1 MLNFN
6 TFVCKGNDKFRE
18 HETSI
23 YISFY
28 FRMKFHP
35 EEFAPVPASALSCL
49 QGCVLGY
56 AIYCPVRFLPLAATK
71 EGYYALISKIYDNA
85 LIIINI
91 IDYLVLY
98 SNMIVTK

>member
-18 HETSI
+18 HETYT

-56 AIYCPVRFLPLAATK
+56 AIYCPVRFLPLAAAK
-71 EGYYALISKIYDNA
+71 KGY
-85 LIIINI
+85 
-91 IDYLVLY
+91 
-98 SNMIVTK
+98 